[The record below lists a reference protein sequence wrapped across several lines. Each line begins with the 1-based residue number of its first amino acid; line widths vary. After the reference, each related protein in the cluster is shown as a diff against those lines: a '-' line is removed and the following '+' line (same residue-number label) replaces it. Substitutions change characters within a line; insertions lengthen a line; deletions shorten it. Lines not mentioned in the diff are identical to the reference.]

1 MNLQRLAASLTIALT
16 LSHSPAALAAADTTV
31 PGPAPASGNDTYDPT
46 RPAPVA
52 PKPDGPKA
60 DVPKPDAPKADAP
73 RVDVP
78 KGAAPTAPAPA
89 AVVPDIQLPAAS
101 ASPLPGIGPVPMP
114 VPVPSD
120 VRSFLWEVKSPT
132 NTVWL
137 FGTMHVGK
145 REFYPLPDVVETA
158 FGKSATLVVEADISK
173 PAVGEMN
180 LLISYFPPD
189 TLEKNIPKYIYD
201 RLGTQL
207 ARLQIPE
214 AAVKSMRPVVVGGF
228 LSLVEFD
235 RLGYDMELGVDGYL
249 LRRAKVTGKP
259 VEELESVRA
268 QLEML
273 GNMPEDLQEAFLDN
287 AIATLELD
295 RSADQVNGMVTAW
308 RTGDTK
314 LMLEVTAAV
323 NRDMKLTRQLDE
335 ILLYGRHDAMLKK
348 IERYLA
354 GKEPHFV
361 AVGSLHL
368 VGPRGLIQAL
378 KSKGYEVTQK

>member
-1 MNLQRLAASLTIALT
+1 MNLQRLAASLTIVLT
-16 LSHSPAALAAADTTV
+16 LGHLPVASAAADTTV

-46 RPAPVA
+46 RSAPGA
-52 PKPDGPKA
+52 PKPEL
-60 DVPKPDAPKADAP
+60 PKPEAPKADA
-73 RVDVP
+73 V
-78 KGAAPTAPAPA
+78 KAATPTAPAA
-89 AVVPDIQLPAAS
+89 SGTDIGLPAPS
-101 ASPLPGIGPVPMP
+101 ASLLPHIGPVP
-114 VPVPSD
+114 SNTK
-120 VRSFLWEVKSPT
+120 SFIWEVKSPT

-145 REFYPLPDVVETA
+145 REFYPLPEAVETA
-158 FGKSATLVVEADISK
+158 FGKSAKLVVEADISK
-173 PAVGEMN
+173 SAVGELN

-189 TLEKNIPKYIYD
+189 TLDKNIPKYLND
-201 RLGTQL
+201 RLITQL

-235 RLGYDMELGVDGYL
+235 RLGYDMDLGVDGYL
-249 LRRAKVTGKP
+249 LRRAKDTGKP

-268 QLEML
+268 QVEML
-273 GNMPEDLQEAFLDN
+273 GNMPGDLQEAFLDN
-287 AIATLELD
+287 AIAALELD
-295 RSADQVNGMVTAW
+295 RLSDQVNGMVNAW
-308 RTGDTK
+308 RSGDTR
-314 LMLEVTAAV
+314 LMLDVTAAV

-348 IERYLA
+348 IEGYLA
-354 GKEPHFV
+354 GKESHFV